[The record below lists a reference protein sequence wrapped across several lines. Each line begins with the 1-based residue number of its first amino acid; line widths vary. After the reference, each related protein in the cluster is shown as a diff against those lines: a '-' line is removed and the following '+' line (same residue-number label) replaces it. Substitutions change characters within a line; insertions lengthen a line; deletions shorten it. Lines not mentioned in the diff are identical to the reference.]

1 MFPFVR
7 APLAPPNQERNDILS
22 IISPKEHILASAK
35 KNKRMEKQAFSFSH
49 YSSIFIFLK
58 KN

>member
-7 APLAPPNQERNDILS
+7 APLAPPNQRNDILS
-22 IISPKEHILASAK
+22 IISLKEHILASAK
-35 KNKRMEKQAFSFSH
+35 EKQTHGKASLFLFTLFQYLH
-49 YSSIFIFLK
+49 LK